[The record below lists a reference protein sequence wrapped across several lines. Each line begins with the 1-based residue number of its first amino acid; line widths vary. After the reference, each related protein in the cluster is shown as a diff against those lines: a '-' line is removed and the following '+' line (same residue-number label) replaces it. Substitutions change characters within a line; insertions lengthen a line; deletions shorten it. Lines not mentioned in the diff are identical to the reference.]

1 MIKAVILEIN
11 GSEREIRVGR
21 RYGIAEMNIYR
32 GYKWCEVLSFVEG
45 KQLAAMVTFD
55 TGHTAMI
62 ALGALEPLSAL
73 EQLADEY
80 RS

>member
-1 MIKAVILEIN
+1 MIKAVVLETD
-11 GSEREIRVGR
+11 GSEREIRIGR

-45 KQLAAMVTFD
+45 KKLAAMVKFN
-55 TGHTAMI
+55 TGHVAMI

-73 EQLADEY
+73 EQLADEG